1 MGLLDDAIREH
12 LELKRRRGADAG
24 ELSRAESEALGPVRR
39 APDGTPDLTSIPP
52 PPVIEPPSAEPVGLH
67 ADYDA
72 EPDWPEETAII
83 PPAST
88 HSYDPPPP
96 ARGYEPPAP
105 PSYEPPPPAAYE
117 PPPPARA
124 YDPPAAPSYEPP
136 PPAAYEPP
144 APSPYEPPPI
154 PAAPDPGYVMPPA
167 LGPQSYDEQ
176 PGYDMRRG
184 YDEHPPGFEDLD
196 EEPPVE
202 EPPAP
207 PPREKSRLRLR
218 LRRGSGAAEP
228 PPPPPPST
236 FDEPETFSHEP
247 PPAAY
252 PSPPA
257 YQPPPPAYPSPPAHE
272 PPPAAYPPPPAPR
285 TPAADEPE
293 GEDLL
298 EETPEF
304 LEETP
309 DHDRLWFEQRPPRD
323 FDFDK

>member
-117 PPPPARA
+117 PPPPTRA

-136 PPAAYEPP
+136 PVA
-144 APSPYEPPPI
+144 PYEPPPI

-176 PGYDMRRG
+176 PGYDVRPG

-228 PPPPPPST
+228 PPPPPST
-236 FDEPETFSHEP
+236 FDEPETFAHER

-252 PSPPA
+252 PPPPA
-257 YQPPPPAYPSPPAHE
+257 YQPPPAYPSPPAHE

-285 TPAADEPE
+285 TAAADEPE